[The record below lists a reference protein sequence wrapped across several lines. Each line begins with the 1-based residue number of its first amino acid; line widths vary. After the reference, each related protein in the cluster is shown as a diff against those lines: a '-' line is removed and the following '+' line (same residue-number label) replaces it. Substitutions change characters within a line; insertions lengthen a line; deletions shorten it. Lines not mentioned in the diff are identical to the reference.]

1 MACIWSYDEARV
13 EFQWGFHARLHINFR
28 FRSYTGLRGEMAM
41 NDRILVIED
50 DQEIRELIKQF
61 LMTQQY
67 GVEVACDGIEGMKQ
81 FNKQAFDLILL
92 DVMMPNLNG
101 FEVATMIRSESNVP
115 IILLTALEEE
125 QDQLK
130 GFDLGIDDYITKP
143 FSFHVLIRRVEAVL
157 RRSKDQGTNNG
168 LVFKEV
174 RVDCDAYKVF
184 VNEVDIPLTTKEF
197 EIVQLL
203 VQNEKKVLTRESI
216 VEKVWGFDY
225 YGETR
230 VIDTHIKNIRKK
242 LDIPYIKTVKGIGY
256 KIDE

>member
-1 MACIWSYDEARV
+1 
-13 EFQWGFHARLHINFR
+13 
-28 FRSYTGLRGEMAM
+28 M
-41 NDRILVIED
+41 NYQILVIED

-61 LMTQQY
+61 LMTQHY
-67 GVEVACDGIEGMKQ
+67 SVEVASDGIEGMKQ
-81 FNKQAFDLILL
+81 FNKQSFDLILL

-101 FEVATMIRSESNVP
+101 FEVAKMIRGESNVP

-168 LVFKEV
+168 LVFKEIQ
-174 RVDCDAYKVF
+174 VDCDAYKVY
-184 VNEVDIPLTTKEF
+184 VNEIEIPLTTKEF

>member
-1 MACIWSYDEARV
+1 
-13 EFQWGFHARLHINFR
+13 
-28 FRSYTGLRGEMAM
+28 M
-41 NDRILVIED
+41 NYQILVVED

-61 LMTQQY
+61 LMTQHY
-67 GVEVACDGIEGMKQ
+67 SVEVASDGIEGMKQ
-81 FNKQAFDLILL
+81 FNKQSFDLILL

-101 FEVATMIRSESNVP
+101 FEVAKMIRSESNVP

-174 RVDCDAYKVF
+174 QVDCDAYKVY
-184 VNEVDIPLTTKEF
+184 VNEVEIPLTTKEF

-216 VEKVWGFDY
+216 VEKVWGYDY

-242 LDIPYIKTVKGIGY
+242 LNIPYIKTVKGIGY

>member
-1 MACIWSYDEARV
+1 M
-13 EFQWGFHARLHINFR
+13 
-28 FRSYTGLRGEMAM
+28 M
-41 NDRILVIED
+41 NYQILVVED

-61 LMTQQY
+61 LMTQHY
-67 GVEVACDGIEGMKQ
+67 SVEVASDGIEGMKQ
-81 FNKQAFDLILL
+81 FNKQSFDLILL

-101 FEVATMIRSESNVP
+101 FEVAKMIRSQSNVP

-168 LVFKEV
+168 LVFKEIQ
-174 RVDCDAYKVF
+174 VDCDAYKVY
-184 VNEVDIPLTTKEF
+184 VNEIEIPLTTKEF

-216 VEKVWGFDY
+216 VEKVWGYDY

>member
-1 MACIWSYDEARV
+1 MKN
-13 EFQWGFHARLHINFR
+13 FH
-28 FRSYTGLRGEMAM
+28 
-41 NDRILVIED
+41 ILVVED
-50 DQEIRELIKQF
+50 DLDIQELIKQF

-67 GVEVACDGIEGMKQ
+67 SVEVASDGIEGMKL
-81 FNKQAFDLILL
+81 FNKQSFDLILL

-101 FEVATMIRSESNVP
+101 FEVAKMIRNQSNVP

-143 FSFHVLIRRVEAVL
+143 FSFHILIKRVEAVL
-157 RRSKDQGTNNG
+157 RRSNDLSTSNH
-168 LVFKEV
+168 LVFKEMQ
-174 RVDCDAYKVF
+174 VDCDAYKVY
-184 VNEVDIPLTTKEF
+184 VNEVEIPLTTKEF

-203 VQNEKKVLTRESI
+203 LQNEKKVLTRESI
-216 VEKVWGFDY
+216 VEKVWGYDY

-230 VIDTHIKNIRKK
+230 IIDTHIKNIRKK

>member
-1 MACIWSYDEARV
+1 MKN
-13 EFQWGFHARLHINFR
+13 FH
-28 FRSYTGLRGEMAM
+28 
-41 NDRILVIED
+41 ILVVED
-50 DQEIRELIKQF
+50 DLDIQELIKQF

-67 GVEVACDGIEGMKQ
+67 SVEVASDGIEGMKL
-81 FNKQAFDLILL
+81 FNKQSFDLILL

-101 FEVATMIRSESNVP
+101 FEVAKMIRNQSNVP

-157 RRSKDQGTNNG
+157 RRSNDLSTSNH
-168 LVFKEV
+168 LVFKEIQ
-174 RVDCDAYKVF
+174 VDCDAYKVY
-184 VNEVDIPLTTKEF
+184 VNEVEIPLTTKEF

-203 VQNEKKVLTRESI
+203 LQNEKKVLTRESI
-216 VEKVWGFDY
+216 VEKVWGYDY

-230 VIDTHIKNIRKK
+230 IIDTHIKNIRKK
-242 LDIPYIKTVKGIGY
+242 LDIPYIKTMKGIGY